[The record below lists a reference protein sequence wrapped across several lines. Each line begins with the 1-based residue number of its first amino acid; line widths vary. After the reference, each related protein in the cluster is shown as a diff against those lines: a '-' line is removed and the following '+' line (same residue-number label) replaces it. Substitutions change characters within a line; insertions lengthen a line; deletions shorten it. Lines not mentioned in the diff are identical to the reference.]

1 MGKHKQ
7 VQSTSH
13 YFVFLLTEEELIWSE
28 IAPSFESDEQ
38 THQQIQTS
46 KYLSHL
52 LPSVWTL
59 CPCCLKV

>member
-13 YFVFLLTEEELIWSE
+13 HLAHSVFLLKAEELVWSE
-28 IAPSFESDEQ
+28 MAPLLESDEQ

-46 KYLSHL
+46 KYLNYL
-52 LPSVWTL
+52 LPFL
-59 CPCCLKV
+59 